1 MAIGKE
7 PVKAKFTVPVVA
19 ALSFGL
25 DLITK
30 NWARGSLIEATRQP
44 FIPGFLQF
52 VLTTNTGAAFSLGRG
67 NTLLMGSLASAMTLA
82 LIVWAI
88 KRELKDSHVPM
99 LERAGFGCWIGGAL
113 GNLFDRFTRGRV
125 TDFLDFTFIN
135 FPVFNAADVL
145 IDVGI
150 GLLILS
156 AFFTQQ
162 STKTDSPSGVATA
175 SPPPPVEE

>member
-7 PVKAKFTVPVVA
+7 PVKAKFTIPAVA
-19 ALSFGL
+19 VLSFCL

-30 NWARGSLIEATRQP
+30 SWARGSLIEASREP
-44 FIPGFLQF
+44 FIPGFMQF
-52 VLTTNTGAAFSLGRG
+52 VLTTNTGAAFSLGRD
-67 NTLLMGSLASAMTLA
+67 NTILMSTLASIMTAA
-82 LIVWAI
+82 LIVWTI
-88 KRELKDSHVPM
+88 KRELKDSHLPM
-99 LERAGFGCWIGGAL
+99 LERTGFGCLIGGAL
-113 GNLFDRFTRGRV
+113 GNLFDRYTRGRV

-156 AFFTQQ
+156 TLLNQQ
-162 STKTDSPSGVATA
+162 STKTDSPSGVT
-175 SPPPPVEE
+175 SPPPVEE